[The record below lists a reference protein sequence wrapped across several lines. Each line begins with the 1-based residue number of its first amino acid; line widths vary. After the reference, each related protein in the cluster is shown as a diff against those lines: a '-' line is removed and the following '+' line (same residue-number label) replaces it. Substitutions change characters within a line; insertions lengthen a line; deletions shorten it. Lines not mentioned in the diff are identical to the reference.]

1 MYQEGEIV
9 TWRGINRDY
18 KGEIVGFYGPFAVAR
33 IEGSARYV
41 LLHNGILPKR
51 KNLYDGRNI
60 L

>member
-1 MYQEGEIV
+1 M

-41 LLHNGILPKR
+41 LLQNELIK
-51 KNLYDGRNI
+51 KK
-60 L
+60 